1 MDKEVLEI
9 LKSMQDQF
17 TSMQDDMRTMQD
29 DMRTMQND
37 MRSMQGELKETNR
50 RLERVEDKTDKNT
63 LILEDMNRKLEVV
76 AEVQSSFT
84 EQLDR
89 TKDKDEK
96 SLADK
101 LNVIEL
107 AVTDT
112 SSRVKN
118 VQKDLSRI
126 VRATADNWAEIAEL
140 KSIR

>member
-17 TSMQDDMRTMQD
+17 TSMQD

-50 RLERVEDKTDKNT
+50 RLERVENKTDKNT
-63 LILEDMNRKLEVV
+63 LILEDMSRKLEVV

-101 LNVIEL
+101 LNIIEL

-126 VRATADNWAEIAEL
+126 VRVTADNWAEIAEL